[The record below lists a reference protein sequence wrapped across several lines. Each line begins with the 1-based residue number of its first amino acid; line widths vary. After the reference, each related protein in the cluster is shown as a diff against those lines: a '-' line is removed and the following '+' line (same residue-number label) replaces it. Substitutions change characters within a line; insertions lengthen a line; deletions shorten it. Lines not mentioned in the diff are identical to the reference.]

1 MKVQDIYDITMALMD
16 EMKNDGGVDYN
27 STKDYT
33 ARTPGILTILQAE
46 IIIELKK
53 AGADVETLD
62 QLPKSPKGMD
72 SDVDLDDDICMGV
85 LPYGLAARLLG
96 QEGSTLSDYFSS
108 LYSNRLYDAVQTSD
122 SKAKAKQIDRED
134 VYDSTFTVV
143 D

>member
-62 QLPKSPKGMD
+62 QLPKSQKGMD